1 MRSPAELVREFH
13 EKAGHQ
19 DQGSKDADMLRS
31 DLIQEEA
38 QEVDDAFC
46 NYMWGDGS
54 LKDIAKELADLVYVV
69 YGTAD
74 YLKIDLD
81 KVLEAVHVSNMT
93 KFDPETGKPFYREDG
108 KVTKGPFYKPADLSF
123 LE

>member
-13 EKAGHQ
+13 ERSGHVPG
-19 DQGSKDADMLRS
+19 DNGFELRLSLLEEEGIEAADALC
-31 DLIQEEA
+31 EWYYA
-38 QEVDDAFC
+38 
-46 NYMWGDGS
+46 DGS
-54 LKDIAKELADLVYVV
+54 QKDVAKELADLVYVV

-74 YLKIDLD
+74 YLGIDLD

-108 KVTKGPFYKPADLSF
+108 KVIKGPYYKPADLSF
-123 LE
+123 LD